1 MQIGACVDEQVRI
14 SLHYAPRIALV
25 AENTAFAGI
34 GHKIVVPTVVTP
46 GVGKGVS
53 KEPRSRCLG
62 MPGAQRR
69 ALADREV
76 RMWTAW

>member
-25 AENTAFAGI
+25 AETTAFAGI

-46 GVGKGVS
+46 GAGKGVS
-53 KEPRSRCLG
+53 KDAAFQMFGNAWRTKACLG
-62 MPGAQRR
+62 
-69 ALADREV
+69 
-76 RMWTAW
+76 